1 MTVDPAM
8 DIEAAKRKEIEDQQQ
23 QQHGHESEDDEV
35 DEEGAANGA
44 GGMSHLDPFLLI
56 PFIL

>member
-1 MTVDPAM
+1 M

-35 DEEGAANGA
+35 DEEGTANGA